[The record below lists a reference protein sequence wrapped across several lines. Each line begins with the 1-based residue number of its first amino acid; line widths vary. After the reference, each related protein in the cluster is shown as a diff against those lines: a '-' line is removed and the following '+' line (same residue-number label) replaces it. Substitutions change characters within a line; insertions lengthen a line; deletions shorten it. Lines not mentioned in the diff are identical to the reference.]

1 MADSPNSL
9 YVDWLAW
16 IILYLLL
23 NIPDM
28 AHDNVVIARIRF
40 FPNNI
45 INLFLAE
52 HYSRMLCKKL
62 QDFKPGICKLYL
74 LILLNYHPLNLVNQK
89 TFEIQR
95 MLIHT

>member
-1 MADSPNSL
+1 M

-16 IILYLLL
+16 IILYLLP

-28 AHDNVVIARIRF
+28 AHDNVVIAGIGF
-40 FPNNI
+40 LPDNI
-45 INLFLAE
+45 INLLLAE

-62 QDFKPGICKLYL
+62 QDFKLGICKLYL
-74 LILLNYHPLNLVNQK
+74 LTFPNDYSLNFIYHK
-89 TFEIQR
+89 TFEIQQ